1 MNTFADKQTLEDLNL
16 TGKYKPGSIFS
27 LFNKVHTRGAEILL
41 EDMFHTPLL
50 NADEINRRSSV
61 FLYFSRSA
69 YVFPFHG
76 QAFSLVEDYLGS
88 GGQGSFLGTLLYLA
102 RRRVMLAVTKD
113 EGFSKLREGI
123 QASILFLRT
132 CRTFI
137 DGFDV
142 KDQGNPLLSEILD
155 ARSILHDRRLAGIL
169 RDGNL
174 NSLAKLASVHHLLT
188 YTMQKEMEQL
198 LTTLHQLDL
207 FIAVGKVAAHRGFSF
222 AQAMPEQEYI
232 FHAANLRHPS
242 LEKAVG
248 NAITTDRYRN
258 VIFLTGAN
266 MAGKST
272 FMKSFGIALYLGHMG
287 FPVAAND
294 MVFSVREGLYSSINV
309 PDDLSMGYSHFYAEV
324 QRVKLI
330 ADEVASSRSLV
341 VIFDELFKGTNV
353 KDAYEA
359 TLSVTA
365 AFAEY
370 RNCVFIISTHI
381 VEVGETLR
389 DNDNLQFTF
398 LPTIM
403 EGKTAKYPYL
413 LQEGISNDRHG
424 MMIIEQEGILEMIAR
439 LKHHPN

>member
-27 LFNKVHTRGAEILL
+27 LFNKVQTRGGEKLL
-41 EDMFHTPLL
+41 EEMFRTPLL
-50 NADEINRRSSV
+50 NADEINRRSGL
-61 FLYFSRSA
+61 FLYFSKTP
-69 YVFPFHG
+69 YVFPFQG
-76 QAFSLVEDYLGS
+76 SAFAFVEDYLCS
-88 GGQGSFLGTLLYLA
+88 GGQGSLLSTLVYLA
-102 RRRVMLAVTKD
+102 RKRVMFAVTKD
-113 EGFSKLREGI
+113 EGFVQLREGI
-123 QASILFLRT
+123 QAFITFLRT

-142 KDQGNPLLSEILD
+142 KDPGNPFISEILD
-155 ARSILHDRRLAGIL
+155 ARAILHDTRLAGIL
-169 RDGNL
+169 GGGDP
-174 NSLAKLASVHHLLT
+174 NSLVKLASVHHLLT

-198 LTTLHQLDL
+198 LSTLHQLDL
-207 FIAVGKVAAHRGFSF
+207 FIAVGKVAAQRGFSF

-232 FHAANLRHPS
+232 FHATNLRHPS

-258 VIFLTGAN
+258 VVFLTGAN

-272 FMKSFGIALYLGHMG
+272 FMKSFGVALYLGHMG

-309 PDDLSMGYSHFYAEV
+309 PDDLTQGYSHFYAEV

-330 ADEVASSRSLV
+330 ADEVSNSRSLV

-359 TLSVTA
+359 TLAVTA

-370 RNCVFIISTHI
+370 RNCIFIISTHI
-381 VEVGETLR
+381 VEVGDALRET
-389 DNDNLQFTF
+389 NNLQFTY

-403 EGKTAKYPYL
+403 EGNTPRYTYQL
-413 LQEGISNDRHG
+413 REGISSDRHG
-424 MMIIEQEGILEMIAR
+424 MMIIEQEGILEMIR
-439 LKHHPN
+439 QPLLRTW